1 MSIGPSVIFDKSA
14 LEALSADES
23 MWLEN
28 FFISNITPLFF
39 VETLADQT
47 PEEGPPEKSIWL
59 YLLCLRYRYR
69 FEDST
74 ILGEVGGG
82 TWLMLFQ
89 LLV

>member
-1 MSIGPSVIFDKSA
+1 MKCKRV
-14 LEALSADES
+14 
-23 MWLEN
+23 
-28 FFISNITPLFF
+28 LF
-39 VETLADQT
+39 ET

-74 ILGEVGGG
+74 IFGEVGGG